1 MTIRSK
7 STPPGGSD
15 AAPDGA
21 RANITLEPIHAE
33 PAYRLAARTLRDKI
47 VAGELPIGAAL
58 PSEHAMADLLC
69 VNRSTVREAI
79 RLLEENGIIAR
90 KPGGKKLFVTA
101 PAPEDLSSRMTTAM
115 VLHGITIEELCDAM
129 LALEPP
135 TTEAAAR
142 LATEPQIAALE
153 ANLEET
159 RRRSGDRAA
168 VVELD
173 VAFHD
178 LVAEAGGNR
187 AILLSRRPLG
197 ALFYPAFDKVLGRA
211 PSVERLIAAHTSIV
225 EAIKA
230 RKPDEAGNW
239 MRKHIEDFR
248 RACVLQHV
256 DIREPIAPL
265 GPDASAQSSP
275 GRILPQEN

>member
-1 MTIRSK
+1 MTTRRKQASAA
-7 STPPGGSD
+7 SD
-15 AAPDGA
+15 AAKSAPQLSLG
-21 RANITLEPIHAE
+21 PIQAE

-101 PAPEDLSSRMTTAM
+101 PAPEDLSTRMTTAM
-115 VLHGITIEELCDAM
+115 VLHGITVNELYGAM

-135 TTEAAAR
+135 TTATAAR
-142 LATEPQIAALE
+142 VATDEQIAALE
-153 ANLEET
+153 ANIEET
-159 RRRSGDRAA
+159 RKHVGDREA

-173 VAFHD
+173 VEFHD
-178 LVAEAGGNR
+178 LVAEASGNR

-197 ALFYPAFDKVLGRA
+197 ALFYPAFDRA
-211 PSVERLIAAHTSIV
+211 LRPAPARERLIAAHTAIV
-225 EAIKA
+225 AAIKA
-230 RKPDEAGNW
+230 RNIEDAENW

-248 RACVLQHV
+248 RAFDLLNL
-256 DIREPIAPL
+256 DINDPIAPF
-265 GPDASAQSSP
+265 GSDPDKDEPTLSKARGDSK
-275 GRILPQEN
+275 G